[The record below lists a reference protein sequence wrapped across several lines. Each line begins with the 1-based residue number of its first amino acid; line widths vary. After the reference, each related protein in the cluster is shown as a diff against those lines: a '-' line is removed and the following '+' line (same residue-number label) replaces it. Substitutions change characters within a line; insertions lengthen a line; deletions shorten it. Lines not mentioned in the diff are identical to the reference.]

1 LDYIQII
8 NRWNSTKEKEDMSV
22 VNVKR
27 RLAGLLPGQLLWVVG
42 LLPVFILVLAAC
54 IQPTPPPGS
63 AAEAMQKEA
72 APAAAAAPAAQGD
85 AKAGA
90 YLVSVIG
97 CGCHGNKDLKGMA
110 GGNKFEGPFGTV
122 YAANITSDPDTGI
135 GKWTAEQLVTVLR
148 TGARPDGRQL
158 HPIMPYMAFS
168 ALSDKDALDIAAYLL
183 STDPLKNAV
192 EAPELKDAPKPFTAA
207 NPAPAEAPTEP
218 AARGGYI
225 LALQRC
231 AGGCHTPK
239 NEDGSAKEGMTFAGN
254 KTKDFVAPNIT
265 PGGYVGK
272 QSVEE
277 IANVLLTGKYADG
290 SDVKDPMAGVIKG
303 RLSHLTQEDAVAIA
317 TYLKSLPAVDNDP
330 SK

>member
-1 LDYIQII
+1 
-8 NRWNSTKEKEDMSV
+8 MSV
-22 VNVKR
+22 VNAKSW
-27 RLAGLLPGQLLWVVG
+27 LARLLPSQLLWVVG

-63 AAEAMQKEA
+63 AAAAMQGAA
-72 APAAAAAPAAQGD
+72 APAAAAPAAQGD

-90 YLVSVIG
+90 YLVSIVG

-158 HPIMPYMAFS
+158 SPIMPYMAFS
-168 ALSDKDALDIAAYLL
+168 ALSDKDAMDIAAYLL

-192 EAPELKDAPKPFTAA
+192 EAPALKDQPKPFTAA
-207 NPAPAEAPTEP
+207 NSAPAEAPTDP

-225 LALQRC
+225 LALKRC
-231 AGGCHTPK
+231 AGACHTPK
-239 NEDGSAKEGMTFAGN
+239 NDDGSPKQGMAFAGN

-272 QSVEE
+272 QSAEE
-277 IANVLLTGKYADG
+277 IANILLTGKYADG

-303 RLSHLTQEDAVAIA
+303 SLSKLTKEDAMAVAS
-317 TYLKSLPAVDNDP
+317 YLKSLPAVDNDP